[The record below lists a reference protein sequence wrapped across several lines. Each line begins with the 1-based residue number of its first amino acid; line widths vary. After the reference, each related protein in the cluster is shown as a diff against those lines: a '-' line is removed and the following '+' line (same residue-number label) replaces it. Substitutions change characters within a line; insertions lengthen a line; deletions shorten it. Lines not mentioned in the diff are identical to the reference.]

1 MICKHCEKEIPED
14 SILCP
19 FCGAGEETE
28 VPVEEVAV
36 EEILNEELPA
46 EEQTEETAEETS
58 GEELSEDEI
67 LEEIPEKKKVS
78 PWKIV
83 ALVVGCIVL
92 LGVLTLA
99 VLQGLGIELKPK
111 ANDLYVKNSYTV
123 TDEKALGESQT
134 VVAEMGGKKLTNSEL
149 QLYYENALNSFYAEN
164 YYYMSM
170 LGLDLTQPMSEQV
183 CPIDESKTWEQYFL
197 DDALTNWQSYT
208 LVELLTEQDG
218 YQPDAQ
224 LQQEL
229 DQLPANIENFALE
242 SGYETLEAYMADN
255 MSANIST
262 EDYIRFYEIYYLC
275 NAYLEDLYDRFYPDA
290 AAIDAFFAEN
300 QASLEAGGIFADMGL
315 ISSVRHIL
323 VSVEGGTVNED
334 GSTTYSEEEWNTAYA
349 EAERILQ
356 EWKDG
361 EATEDSFIQLVGT
374 YTGDAASIPTGG
386 LYTDVCVDSS
396 FVDGFKNW
404 AADKTRV
411 PGDTGIVE
419 SPYGYHIMYF
429 VEGEDY
435 ADFLIAEEMIAQ
447 QIQLKILAAKAQFP
461 IETNYKK
468 IALAAIE
475 AE

>member
-111 ANDLYVKNSYTV
+111 ANDLYVKNNYTV